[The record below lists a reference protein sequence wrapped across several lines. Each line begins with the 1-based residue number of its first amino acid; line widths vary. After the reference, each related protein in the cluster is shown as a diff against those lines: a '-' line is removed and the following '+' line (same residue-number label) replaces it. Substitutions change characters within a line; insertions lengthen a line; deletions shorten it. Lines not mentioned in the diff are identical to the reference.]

1 MLEKYAKLKIGD
13 LQTQSQLLMRHKSE
27 LEDARQSIK
36 TLKRKLEDEEMERQR
51 MESRYLLVLQG
62 LENELED
69 YKKKYSKLENKIMPL
84 MDQDSVRLKVLNEV
98 ESTHQL

>member
-1 MLEKYAKLKIGD
+1 
-13 LQTQSQLLMRHKSE
+13 
-27 LEDARQSIK
+27 
-36 TLKRKLEDEEMERQR
+36 MERQR